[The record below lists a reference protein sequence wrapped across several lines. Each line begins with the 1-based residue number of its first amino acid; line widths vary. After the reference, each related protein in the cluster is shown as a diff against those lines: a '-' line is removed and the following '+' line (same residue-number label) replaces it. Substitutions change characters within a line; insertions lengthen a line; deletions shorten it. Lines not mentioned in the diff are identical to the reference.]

1 MSGNLKNETMSN
13 PTVTPNTQPPAGASG
28 GYDPIK
34 MLRDYLAATT
44 DAPPHFGNFLI
55 NRLGDQI
62 TWYDKKSG
70 YFKRKWESA
79 RRWVIILSAA
89 IPFLVGLIGLTFG
102 DGQTNP
108 VFDLI
113 VKVIVGAAGVTIAIL
128 EGFNSLYKSQEHYID
143 YRMTAEKLRQEF
155 SFFMGRSGPY
165 TGLSNDGAFTLLV
178 SQSEDIMA
186 KENNK
191 WAEISR
197 QNDKATA
204 SDDIQNAVKAYLE
217 KHGVTLVPAATA
229 SGGQATPALET
240 PAQPEGPVPTEP
252 ATPAETPA
260 APEVQ
265 APTQPEVVVL
275 PEEGIDPADRNPEG
289 TN

>member
-1 MSGNLKNETMSN
+1 MPNT
-13 PTVTPNTQPPAGASG
+13 TVVTPTTPTPAGQSQ
-28 GYDPIK
+28 YDPIK
-34 MLRDYLAATT
+34 MLRDYLSATS

-62 TWYDKKSG
+62 TWYDKKSTF
-70 YFKRKWESA
+70 FKQKWEKS
-79 RRWVIILSAA
+79 RRTVIRLSAI
-89 IPFLVGLIGLTFG
+89 IPFLVGLIGMKLFG
-102 DGQTNP
+102 NETVDQW
-108 VFDLI
+108 VDLFLKI
-113 VKVIVGAAGVTIAIL
+113 FVGAAGITIAIL
-128 EGFNSLYKSQEHYID
+128 EGLNSLYKSQEHYID

-165 TGLSNDGAFTLLV
+165 TGLSNDAAFTLLV

-197 QNDKATA
+197 QNDKAATA
-204 SDDIQNAVKAYLE
+204 DDIQNAVKAYLE
-217 KHGVTLVPAATA
+217 KHGVTLAGAAAASSGQPA
-229 SGGQATPALET
+229 QPATPPQPEAPAPIET
-240 PAQPEGPVPTEP
+240 PAQVAPP

-265 APTQPEVVVL
+265 PPAQPEVVVL

>member
-1 MSGNLKNETMSN
+1 MANTTVP
-13 PTVTPNTQPPAGASG
+13 PTSPTPAGQQQ
-28 GYDPIK
+28 YDPIK
-34 MLRDYLAATT
+34 MLHDYLSAST

-70 YFKRKWESA
+70 FFKRKWESA
-79 RRWVIILSAA
+79 RRWVIILSAS
-89 IPFLVGLIGLTFG
+89 IPFLVGLIGMTFG
-102 DGQTNP
+102 DGKTPNP
-108 VFDLI
+108 VFDLALKI
-113 VKVIVGAAGVTIAIL
+113 IVGAAGVAIAIL

-165 TGLSNDGAFTLLV
+165 TGLSAEGAYSLLV
-178 SQSEDIMA
+178 SQAEDIMA

-197 QNDKATA
+197 QNDKAAA

-217 KHGVTLVPAATA
+217 KHGVTLAPAATV
-229 SGGQATPALET
+229 SGGQATPVPAT
-240 PAQPEGPVPTEP
+240 PAQPEEPVPAEP
-252 ATPAETPA
+252 PVVSDVQPPA
-260 APEVQ
+260 
-265 APTQPEVVVL
+265 QPEAVVL

-289 TN
+289 EGN

>member
-1 MSGNLKNETMSN
+1 MSKS
-13 PTVTPNTQPPAGASG
+13 TVTPTSETSAGASG

-44 DAPPHFGNFLI
+44 DAPPHFGNFLM

-89 IPFLVGLIGLTFG
+89 IPFLVGMIGMPLSG
-102 DGQTNP
+102 GQANP
-108 VFDLI
+108 TFDLI
-113 VKVIVGAAGVTIAIL
+113 LKVIVGASGVTIAIL
-128 EGFNSLYKSQEHYID
+128 EGLNSLYKSQEHYID
-143 YRMTAEKLRQEF
+143 YRMTTAKLRQEF

-165 TGLSNDGAFTLLV
+165 TGLSNDGAFSLLV

-186 KENNK
+186 KENSK

-197 QNDKATA
+197 QNDKAA
-204 SDDIQNAVKAYLE
+204 AADDIQNAVKAYLE
-217 KHGVTLVPAATA
+217 KHGATFVPTATA
-229 SGGQATPALET
+229 SGGQASQALEA
-240 PAQPEGPVPTEP
+240 PAQPEVSVPTEP
-252 ATPAETPA
+252 ETPTEASA

-265 APTQPEVVVL
+265 APIQPEVVVL
-275 PEEGIDPADRNPEG
+275 PEDGIDPEDRNPEG

>member
-1 MSGNLKNETMSN
+1 MANTTVP
-13 PTVTPNTQPPAGASG
+13 PTSPTPAGQQQ
-28 GYDPIK
+28 YDPIK
-34 MLRDYLAATT
+34 MLRDYLSATT

-70 YFKRKWESA
+70 FFKRKWESA
-79 RRWVIILSAA
+79 RRWVIILSAS
-89 IPFLVGLIGLTFG
+89 IPFLVGLIGMTFG
-102 DGQTNP
+102 DGKTPNP
-108 VFDLI
+108 VFDLALKI
-113 VKVIVGAAGVTIAIL
+113 IVGAAGVAIAIL

-165 TGLSNDGAFTLLV
+165 TGLSAEGAYSLLV
-178 SQSEDIMA
+178 SQAEDIMA

-197 QNDKATA
+197 QNDKAAA

-217 KHGVTLVPAATA
+217 KHGVTLAPAATV
-229 SGGQATPALET
+229 SGGQATPVPAT
-240 PAQPEGPVPTEP
+240 PAQPEEPVPAEP
-252 ATPAETPA
+252 PVVSDVQPPA
-260 APEVQ
+260 
-265 APTQPEVVVL
+265 QPEAVVL

-289 TN
+289 EGN

>member
-1 MSGNLKNETMSN
+1 MANT
-13 PTVTPNTQPPAGASG
+13 TVTPTSPTPAGQQQ
-28 GYDPIK
+28 YDPIK
-34 MLRDYLAATT
+34 MLRDYLSATT

-70 YFKRKWESA
+70 FFKRKWESA

-102 DGQTNP
+102 DGQSNP
-108 VFDLI
+108 IFDLI
-113 VKVIVGAAGVTIAIL
+113 IKIIVGAAGVTIAIL

-165 TGLSNDGAFTLLV
+165 TGLSAEGAYSLLV
-178 SQSEDIMA
+178 SQAEDIMA

-197 QNDKATA
+197 QNDKAAA

-217 KHGVTLVPAATA
+217 KHGVTLVPGATV
-229 SGGQATPALET
+229 SGGQTTPAPEI
-240 PAQPEGPVPTEP
+240 PAQPEAPVPAEP
-252 ATPAETPA
+252 VAPAEPPVVSDVQPPA
-260 APEVQ
+260 
-265 APTQPEVVVL
+265 QPEAVVL
-275 PEEGIDPADRNPEG
+275 PEEEGIDPADRNPEG
-289 TN
+289 VN